1 MVKKKALFF
10 DRDGTLIRSK
20 LSKNKRPV
28 AIKEFSE
35 LKIYPSVKKIL
46 EKLNKEYLIFIYTN
60 QPDVGRKINT
70 VSNVKK
76 INNYLVKN
84 LPIKKIYTCYCDS
97 KKCKFRKPNI
107 GAFMHA
113 KKKFNVDL
121 KNSFMI
127 GDRWKDIDAGN
138 SAKCK
143 TILIDKNYN
152 EKIKT
157 KPDYKINSFWE
168 LKKIFKF

>member
-1 MVKKKALFF
+1 MKKKALFF

-20 LSKNKRPV
+20 LSKDKRPV

-46 EKLNKEYLIFIYTN
+46 EKLNNDYLIFVYTN

-84 LPIKKIYTCYCDS
+84 LPIKKFILVIVTQKNVNLENLILVHLCMQ
-97 KKCKFRKPNI
+97 KKNL
-107 GAFMHA
+107 M
-113 KKKFNVDL
+113 
-121 KNSFMI
+121 
-127 GDRWKDIDAGN
+127 
-138 SAKCK
+138 
-143 TILIDKNYN
+143 LI
-152 EKIKT
+152 
-157 KPDYKINSFWE
+157 
-168 LKKIFKF
+168 

>member
-1 MVKKKALFF
+1 MFF

-20 LSKNKRPV
+20 LSRDKKPL

-46 EKLNKEYLIFIYTN
+46 QKLKKNYLIFIYTN
-60 QPDVGRKINT
+60 QPDVCRKINT
-70 VSNVKK
+70 AHNVKK
-76 INNYLVKN
+76 INDYLIKN
-84 LPIKKIYTCYCDS
+84 LPIKKIYTCYCES
-97 KKCKFRKPNI
+97 KNCKFRKPNT
-107 GAFMHA
+107 GAFMNA
-113 KKKFNVDL
+113 KKKFNIDL

-138 SAKCK
+138 RAKCK
-143 TILIDKNYN
+143 TILINKNYN
-152 EKIKT
+152 EAIKT
-157 KPDYKINSFWE
+157 KPDYTIGSFWE